1 MGAEWQ
7 EKIIITEG
15 SLDAE
20 GLREKGAGKSLRH
33 LLSTVYM
40 SLQGRVSKPGESSPG
55 NPSRTGLVGSIA
67 IMVFFQLGFIKMLQ
81 EFSKQF
87 GLNFILF
94 FF

>member
-40 SLQGRVSKPGESSPG
+40 SLPGRVSPGSQVEETPAG
-55 NPSRTGLVGSIA
+55 QDL
-67 IMVFFQLGFIKMLQ
+67 
-81 EFSKQF
+81 
-87 GLNFILF
+87 
-94 FF
+94 